1 MKIMRTCRDL
11 AQDLPW
17 AVLALVLCLAMN
29 QPWAN
34 AQAAAGDAELPFSYE
49 SLSAGEKAAVAQAPA
64 GFPEPVGEAGSAPSG
79 YADGEFLRDQLLLQ
93 AGVVILLSVVTLAAL
108 TLLLVYLFRTKAAP
122 AQMVNGAGL
131 TLIIFGT
138 VFLAYT
144 VNDKDQLI
152 ASVGILGA
160 IAGYLF
166 GTASGRGGTPTS
178 GTDRG
183 S

>member
-1 MKIMRTCRDL
+1 MASIQRHSNL
-11 AQDLPW
+11 ARALPR
-17 AVLALVLCLAMN
+17 ALVALGLWFAIGHAVVD
-29 QPWAN
+29 AN
-34 AQAAAGDAELPFSYE
+34 AAENETALPFNYE
-49 SLSAGEKAAVAQAPA
+49 SLSQGERAAVAQAPLQEPAPATQA
-64 GFPEPVGEAGSAPSG
+64 GATAAGYS
-79 YADGEFLRDQLLLQ
+79 DTEFLRDQLLLQ
-93 AGVVILLSVVTLAAL
+93 AGVVILLCVVTLAAL
-108 TLLLVYLFRTKAAP
+108 SLLLIYLYRTKAAP
-122 AQMVNGAGL
+122 GQMVNGAGL

-166 GTASGRGGTPTS
+166 GTASGRSGASTS
-178 GTDRG
+178 DTERP

>member
-1 MKIMRTCRDL
+1 
-11 AQDLPW
+11 
-17 AVLALVLCLAMN
+17 MN
-29 QPWAN
+29 HSTR
-34 AQAAAGDAELPFSYE
+34 E
-49 SLSAGEKAAVAQAPA
+49 AVAADVDADSFNYENLSKAERAAITSAPA
-64 GFPEPVGEAGSAPSG
+64 PEARQDVTASAMGSG
-79 YADGEFLRDQLLLQ
+79 YTDSEFLRDQLLLQ
-93 AGVVILLSVVTLAAL
+93 AGVVVLLCVVTLATL
-108 TLLLVYLFRTKAAP
+108 TLLLIYLFRTNAAP

-166 GTASGRGGTPTS
+166 GTASGRGG
-178 GTDRG
+178 G
-183 S
+183 SPG

>member
-1 MKIMRTCRDL
+1 MARIERHSSRARIVL
-11 AQDLPW
+11 YVVLLLGVRFALGQA
-17 AVLALVLCLAMN
+17 AVTD
-29 QPWAN
+29 AN
-34 AQAAAGDAELPFSYE
+34 AAGSDTALPFSYD
-49 SLSAGEKAAVAQAPA
+49 SLSPVEKQAATQSPR
-64 GFPEPVGEAGSAPSG
+64 PEPVQTDAAAPHYS
-79 YADGEFLRDQLLLQ
+79 DTDFLRDQLLLQ
-93 AGVVILLSVVTLAAL
+93 AGVVILLCIVTMTAL
-108 TLLLVYLFRTKAAP
+108 SLLLIYLYRTKAAP

-166 GTASGRGGTPTS
+166 GTASGRSGAPTREP
-178 GTDRG
+178 D
-183 S
+183 